1 MRSTFDIMPV
11 DKTEIR
17 TRLRIHPELFGNPDA
32 FIRNHDLPIRT
43 MKPSKGRSADGPTQ
57 TLTLHVLTYRGIK
70 IKLTRTS
77 GAFLTSVHIDFN
89 PGVCLYGHN
98 GGVIS
103 LSQFL
108 EALAIL
114 VAALKPLLLDPNHWV
129 DLVPGVQKGGRAYWS
144 CLEVLFHCLDLDG
157 SILSCFRHAR
167 HPSIRTSNRHWLTSI
182 KMGGPRSKLA
192 FSIYQKAIE
201 MVARGKLPESALS
214 TFADI
219 LRLEVR
225 MQDKFLARYFGN
237 ERNVEKIDGNERL
250 VRFYPQDLVGGHRRC
265 FREMDGVYDSL
276 GARSEEIVS
285 EKPTEGLGRMLAV
298 VSLEPGTTQS
308 LPELLTLIE
317 FYTGGSL
324 SAATKKAAR
333 AELSRRSS
341 LSFDDLFSDAAYR
354 SQPGITIPGIEQ
366 KIRRELKDTHPHPL
380 ITAAYRP
387 TDLPFRPLA
396 QRPGYLRA

>member
-32 FIRNHDLPIRT
+32 FIRAYDLPIRT
-43 MKPSKGRSADGPTQ
+43 IKPSKGRRADGPTQ
-57 TLTLHVLTYRGIK
+57 KLTLHVLTYRGITV
-70 IKLTRTS
+70 KLTRTS
-77 GAFLTSVHIDFN
+77 GAFLTSANITFN

-98 GGVIS
+98 GGLIS

-114 VAALKPLLLDPNHWV
+114 VTHLKPLLLDPNNWV

-157 SILSCFRHAR
+157 TILSCFRHAR
-167 HPSIRTSNRHWLTSI
+167 HPSIRTSTRHWPTSI
-182 KMGGPRSKLA
+182 KMGGPRSKIQ
-192 FSIYQKAIE
+192 FSIYQKAVE
-201 MVARGKLPESALS
+201 LVARNKLPESDLS

-225 MQDKFLARYFGN
+225 MRDKFLARYFGN

-250 VRFYPQDLVGGHRRC
+250 VRFWPQDLVGGHRRS
-265 FREMDGVYDSL
+265 FREMEGVYGCPSS
-276 GARSEEIVS
+276 RSEEIVS
-285 EKPTEGLGRMLAV
+285 EKPNEGLGRMLAV

-317 FYTGGSL
+317 FYTGASL
-324 SAATKKAAR
+324 SASMKNAAR

-341 LSFDDLFSDAAYR
+341 LSFDDLFSEGAYR
-354 SQPGITIPGIEQ
+354 SQPGITIPDIEQ

-387 TDLPFRPLA
+387 PDLPFRPLT
-396 QRPGYLRA
+396 QRPAYLRV